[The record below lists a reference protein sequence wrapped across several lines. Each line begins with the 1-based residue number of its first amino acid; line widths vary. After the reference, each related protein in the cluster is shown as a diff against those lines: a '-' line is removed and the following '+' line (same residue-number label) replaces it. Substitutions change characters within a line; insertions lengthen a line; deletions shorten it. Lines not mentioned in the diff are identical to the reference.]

1 MSSFIHLFNCFIT
14 ILSMDVQDC
23 EILRE
28 LNDTLPDEVSDTL
41 PTDLDESFGIS
52 EDTVVDQTENGL
64 SESEV
69 KSKGDGLTDS
79 TGSLESSEELTRQAA
94 ETEESVKALLEQEQ
108 EKGKFS

>member
-1 MSSFIHLFNCFIT
+1 
-14 ILSMDVQDC
+14 MDAQDC

-28 LNDTLPDEVSDTL
+28 LNGTLPDEVSDTL
-41 PTDLDESFGIS
+41 PTDLDESFGIP
-52 EDTVVDQTENGL
+52 EDTVVMDQTENGL
-64 SESEV
+64 SECED